1 MESLELNGVNFSKNV
16 PVVNFLG
23 FKSIP
28 IILEAPAALQPIA
41 TARPTAP
48 SPQIAVVDPGST

>member
-1 MESLELNGVNFSKNV
+1 ML